1 MEGLLLLGRANIVIK
16 CKPAVAWEHGKP
28 LSIER
33 VEVAPPRAHKVR
45 IKQVECATLTRGTS
59 MRLVYACIP
68 LVLGHKG
75 SGVVEGASPGVSKF
89 SPGKP
94 VRIIAIFCVPPP
106 PCHNTTDGLK
116 RIEKE
121 INSTNELL
129 TTHTC

>member
-1 MEGLLLLGRANIVIK
+1 MYTVIK
-16 CKPAVAWEHGKP
+16 GKTAVAWEHGKT

-45 IKQVECATLTRGTS
+45 PMLI
-59 MRLVYACIP
+59 LVYACIP

-75 SGVVEGASPGVSKF
+75 SGVVEGVSPGVSKF

-121 INSTNELL
+121 INSTN
-129 TTHTC
+129 